1 MLTGPKQIILA
12 DIAAGMQDADTGDRK
27 KRVTRARVLAAN
39 VELVGVNTAQLGQ
52 VQGFKLKFS
61 VTVGR
66 VQYSGEKYLYSGG
79 MLYTI
84 ATLSKSKSAAEMLLN
99 VEEVNDG
106 AAKAA
111 VEEWMHANLPDR

>member
-1 MLTGPKQIILA
+1 MLTGHKQVVLA
-12 DIAAGMQDADTGDRK
+12 DIESGTQNATTGDRE

-52 VQGFKLKFS
+52 VQGFKLKYS
-61 VTVGR
+61 ITVGR
-66 VQYSGEKYLYSGG
+66 VQYSGEKYLYFDGS
-79 MLYTI
+79 LYAV
-84 ATLSKSKSAAEMLLN
+84 ATLSKAKSAAEMLLN

-111 VEEWMHANLPDR
+111 IEEWSNANL

>member
-1 MLTGPKQIILA
+1 MLTGHKQVVLA
-12 DIAAGMQDADTGDRK
+12 DIESGTQNATTGDRE

-52 VQGFKLKFS
+52 VQGFKLKYS

-66 VQYSGEKYLYSGG
+66 VQYGGEKYLYFDGN
-79 MLYTI
+79 LYAV
-84 ATLSKSKSAAEMLLN
+84 ATLSKAKSAAEMLLN

-111 VEEWMHANLPDR
+111 IEEWSNANL

>member
-1 MLTGPKQIILA
+1 MLTGHKQVVLA
-12 DIAAGMQDADTGDRK
+12 DIESGTQNATTGDRE

-52 VQGFKLKFS
+52 VQGFKLKYS

-66 VQYSGEKYLYSGG
+66 VQYSGEKYLYFDGS
-79 MLYTI
+79 LYAV
-84 ATLSKSKSAAEMLLN
+84 ATLSKAKSAAEMLLN

-111 VEEWMHANLPDR
+111 IEEWSNANL

>member
-61 VTVGR
+61 VAVGR

-79 MLYTI
+79 TLYTV
-84 ATLSKSKSAAEMLLN
+84 ATLSKAKSAAEMLLS

-111 VEEWMHANLPDR
+111 VEEWIHANLSER